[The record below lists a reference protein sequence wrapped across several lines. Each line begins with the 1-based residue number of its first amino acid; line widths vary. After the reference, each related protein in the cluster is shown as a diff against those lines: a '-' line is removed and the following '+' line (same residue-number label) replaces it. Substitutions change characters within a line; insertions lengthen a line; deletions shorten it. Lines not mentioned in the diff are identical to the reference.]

1 MAMLP
6 AISYCTAMYHFF
18 LVFLGGGIGATAR
31 HLVGIY
37 SLRNFGPNFPYGTL
51 MVNVAGSLIMGLF
64 IGWLVRREVSSSN
77 ELRLFVATGVL
88 GGFTTFSAFSL
99 DVANLWEKGALMPA
113 AIYTI
118 GTVLVCIL
126 AVFAGLWLARSLAA

>member
-1 MAMLP
+1 MAMLL
-6 AISYCTAMYHFF
+6 AISYCTAMVHFF
-18 LVFLGGGIGATAR
+18 LVFLGGGIGAAAR
-31 HLVGIY
+31 HLVGVY
-37 SLRNFGPNFPYGTL
+37 SLRYFGPNFPYGTL

-64 IGWLVRREVSSSN
+64 IGWLVRRGISSSN

-99 DVANLWEKGALMPA
+99 DVANLWEKGALIPA